1 MSPWVVSAALAPDTW
16 LQIVI
21 DTGLGIWHW
30 LWANYAQ
37 EIATGLLLAVFAI
50 VRAMGRTVDSG
61 STGLKFSFGRAV
73 REVGPGFYPLIPFL
87 QVIRTLPT
95 RSRTLDLPEQRVT
108 TLDGLV
114 YQVDVNLVYRV
125 VDIRKALIQID
136 DLERGMLQVLGLAV
150 QEVLRARSRAELYA
164 SEALDLE
171 LSRWMARQLEPWGI
185 VVEHAG
191 FPTIHPS
198 AETTKVTQ
206 LAALGSERA
215 AVFARLRARGADGQ
229 SALALL
235 GVATRFE
242 PRTHRLAARARADAA
257 RRRIALAAR
266 RAVDQERYEREHAGA
281 FGRAVQ
287 RASER
292 QKRRAESRRQ
302 SEAA

>member
-1 MSPWVVSAALAPDTW
+1 MTLPAWSEALSADGWIRVVS
-16 LQIVI
+16 
-21 DTGLGIWHW
+21 DTGVGIWRW

-37 EIATGLLLAVFAI
+37 EIATALLLAVFAI

-87 QVIRTLPT
+87 QVIRMLPT
-95 RSRTLDLPEQRVT
+95 RSRTLELPEQRVT

-150 QEVLRARSRAELYA
+150 QEVLRARSRTELYA
-164 SEALDLE
+164 SEALDAD
-171 LSRWMARQLEPWGI
+171 LSHWMARQLEPWGV

-206 LAALGSERA
+206 LEALGSERA
-215 AVFARLRARGADGQ
+215 AVFSRLRARGADGQ

-235 GVATRFE
+235 GVSTRFV
-242 PRTHRLAARARADAA
+242 PRTRRLAARARADAA

-266 RAVDQERYEREHAGA
+266 RAVDRERYEREHAGA
-281 FGRAVQ
+281 LGRAVQ
-287 RASER
+287 RASDR
-292 QKRRAESRRQ
+292 QKRRAQ
-302 SEAA
+302 AAQHPEAA